1 MKYILFTIFALAL
14 CLIAGWLLAS
24 LAAASRRHHGKPPMQ
39 RSRRILLGLLI
50 SLVLIAGSLLVYLLP
65 YAHAE
70 ESALTCLAGTET
82 VTVAEMEHGY
92 YFDGPGEETA
102 ILFVPGAKVDAR
114 AYAPL
119 LVRLAEGGAD
129 CFLFEPPFHMA
140 FTAAPAAEE
149 ALSECPHEHWYAAGH
164 SLGGVTASRYAID
177 HTSDFDGMILLA
189 AYPNKSVPDGLTAC
203 SIYGSLDTRLD
214 QEAYTSNRQNFPA
227 DFEEVVLDGGNHA
240 QFGDYGP
247 QKGDSPATISPEEQ
261 QKKTAAVIL
270 AFLGL

>member
-14 CLIAGWLLAS
+14 CLAAGWLIAL
-24 LAAASRRHHGKPPMQ
+24 LAASSRKHHGKPPMR
-39 RSRRILLGLLI
+39 RSRRLLLGLLI
-50 SLVLIAGSLLVYLLP
+50 SILLIAGSLLAYLLP

-70 ESALTCLAGTET
+70 ESALACMEGTD
-82 VTVAEMEHGY
+82 TVAVEEMGHGY

-102 ILFVPGAKVDAR
+102 ILFVPGAKVDAS

-119 LVRLAEGGAD
+119 LILLAEGGAD
-129 CFLFEPPFHMA
+129 CFLYEPPFHMA

-149 ALSECPHEHWYAAGH
+149 ALAECPHEHWYVAGH
-164 SLGGVTASRYAID
+164 SLGGVTASAYAIKNA
-177 HTSDFDGMILLA
+177 SCFDGMILLA
-189 AYPNKSVPDGLTAC
+189 AYPTKPVPADLTAC

-214 QEAYTSNRQNFPA
+214 QDAYTANRQNFPA
-227 DFEEVVLDGGNHA
+227 DYEEVILEGGNHA

-247 QKGDSPATISPEEQ
+247 QKGDSPATITPEEQ
-261 QKKTAAVIL
+261 QQKTAAVIL

>member
-1 MKYILFTIFALAL
+1 
-14 CLIAGWLLAS
+14 
-24 LAAASRRHHGKPPMQ
+24 MQ